1 MHDAP
6 LFNLNES
13 CQGIS
18 LEMQKKKKKKGI
30 QYSVMKFGKGAL
42 YLLSLPPLPLP
53 EINTG
58 GGDGMFPYFPPN

>member
-1 MHDAP
+1 
-6 LFNLNES
+6 
-13 CQGIS
+13 
-18 LEMQKKKKKKGI
+18 
-30 QYSVMKFGKGAL
+30 MKFGKGAL